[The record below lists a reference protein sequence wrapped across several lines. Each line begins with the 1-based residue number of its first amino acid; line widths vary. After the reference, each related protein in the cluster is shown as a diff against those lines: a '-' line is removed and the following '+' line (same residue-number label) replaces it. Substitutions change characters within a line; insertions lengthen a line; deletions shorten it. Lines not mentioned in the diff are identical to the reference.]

1 MLLSVDRERPGIV
14 HGSRPLV
21 HHLFVTL
28 MVKEIHCF
36 VRVAARLSFS
46 GAAADLGL
54 SQPAVSQAVARLE
67 RATGV
72 RLFERSARAVRL
84 TAAGAALLPYAEQVL
99 ESAAAF
105 TAEASRLARPVIH
118 LAYPPLV
125 GVLAARVARRMLSRT
140 PPVEVEL
147 HAAGR
152 SAAAAALDA
161 GEVSAAILATPAPA
175 RFVTAARFHVT
186 VDHLA
191 VPRTHP
197 LAARAR
203 PRTSHP
209 GEPPI
214 RPASPF
220 ASRTDGKEPAKPGAV
235 PTAGSS
241 GASRTDAPGERT
253 GSPHPGAGA
262 MESGLSRTEGV
273 GQGDARTDGSRH
285 PKAGAAQPARARVG
299 MNRAGASK
307 GGVWPGELAGLVVLT
322 PGGRRWA
329 GLPGHPRMVRDDDF
343 GAALDLV
350 AAGVGVLPIPHL
362 LVRSV
367 RRDDVVFVPLEGVDL
382 RITYALAWAGER
394 VTNELLALVQAM
406 QEALWTR

>member
-1 MLLSVDRERPGIV
+1 MAREIQ
-14 HGSRPLV
+14 
-21 HHLFVTL
+21 
-28 MVKEIHCF
+28 CF
-36 VRVAARLSFS
+36 ARVAARLSFS
-46 GAAADLGL
+46 RAAADLGM

-72 RLFERSARAVRL
+72 RLFERSARTVRL

-118 LAYPPLV
+118 LAYPPLA
-125 GVLAARVARRMLSRT
+125 GPLAARIARRMAGRT
-140 PPVEVEL
+140 PPVAVEL

-152 SAAAAALDA
+152 AAAAAALDA

-175 RFVTAARFHVT
+175 RFTTAARFHVT

-191 VPRTHP
+191 VPPTHP
-197 LAARAR
+197 LAARAPEPHLAR
-203 PRTSHP
+203 PSRTPRTTALDTP
-209 GEPPI
+209 
-214 RPASPF
+214 RPA
-220 ASRTDGKEPAKPGAV
+220 EPRPA
-235 PTAGSS
+235 
-241 GASRTDAPGERT
+241 
-253 GSPHPGAGA
+253 
-262 MESGLSRTEGV
+262 ESGRGEV
-273 GQGDARTDGSRH
+273 R
-285 PKAGAAQPARARVG
+285 PA
-299 MNRAGASK
+299 
-307 GGVWPGELAGLVVLT
+307 ELAGLVVLT

-350 AAGVGVLPIPHL
+350 AAGAGVLPIPHL

-367 RRDDVVFVPLEGVDL
+367 RRDDVVFVPLEGADL
-382 RITYALAWAGER
+382 QITYALAWSRER

-406 QEALWTR
+406 QDALWTR